1 MSGGK
6 IEDETGKTFLNDIQP
21 LLQALDVLTNFASSA
36 QFASIPAKISDQ
48 VCSMS
53 QCSSVLWL
61 KRRCIK
67 LKNSINTG
75 TFAEN
80 SILQL
85 ISLWMCFCENLCFC
99 RLYVTE
105 NLRCSFLLVLHCCA
119 LKRMEESSSDI
130 LQSSVPSVSA
140 TFGPVDKMQ
149 DYCGLNL
156 CRCLGCFLLRTL
168 FTIPVAC
175 IGFGF
180 LWLCF
185 PVFFCTVLFSRYY
198 HGCSS
203 YSFQASSLFQF
214 ICYRVIPRQ
223 INQ

>member
-99 RLYVTE
+99 RLCY
-105 NLRCSFLLVLHCCA
+105 RKF
-119 LKRMEESSSDI
+119 
-130 LQSSVPSVSA
+130 
-140 TFGPVDKMQ
+140 KM
-149 DYCGLNL
+149 
-156 CRCLGCFLLRTL
+156 FL
-168 FTIPVAC
+168 FTSSALLCSETNGRIQQWHTSVFRAFR
-175 IGFGF
+175 ISNIWASWQNAGL
-180 LWLCF
+180 LW
-185 PVFFCTVLFSRYY
+185 
-198 HGCSS
+198 
-203 YSFQASSLFQF
+203 A
-214 ICYRVIPRQ
+214 
-223 INQ
+223 